1 MNLIRNLMN
10 VVMKTISLILNLMN
24 VQVSF
29 WLPESGEGVLD
40 FHENLMHETVRSM
53 PSFAQF

>member
-1 MNLIRNLMN
+1 MN